1 MEFEKTSDQVPANF
15 LHNLTRE
22 YFLMMIF
29 TVQRLLF
36 AASILWFLT
45 SPISAQQLVDFEDV
59 LLPSPSTT
67 GTGFFFD
74 GHGPNASLAA
84 ASDPDAL
91 LSGGV
96 SFQTRQFGPGFSVS
110 NVNDTTTET
119 FDNQFSSITGTGFG
133 GSGNFATAFREAIFN
148 LPENQVIDS
157 LQITNTTPT
166 ALIIENG
173 NAFSTPF
180 GGTSGNDPD
189 FFSVTFNGFSDID
202 ANGTLTGSQEF
213 VLADFRFDDNSLDFI
228 VDEFEFL
235 DLSSLGNARSVQ
247 LEFESTD
254 VGDFGI
260 NTPTFIAFDNIQLLA
275 TAVPEPSSA
284 AVLAMFGAG
293 GCFRRRR

>member
-1 MEFEKTSDQVPANF
+1 
-15 LHNLTRE
+15 
-22 YFLMMIF
+22 MMIF

-36 AASILWFLT
+36 AASILWFLA

-59 LLPSPSTT
+59 ALPSPSTT
-67 GTGFFFD
+67 GIGFFFD
-74 GHGPNASLAA
+74 GHGPNAIFAE
-84 ASDPDAL
+84 ASDPGAL
-91 LSGGV
+91 FSGGV
-96 SFQTRQFGPGFSVS
+96 SFQTGQFGPGFSVS
-110 NVNDTTTET
+110 NVNDTVTET

-133 GSGNFATAFREAIFN
+133 GSGNFATAFGEAIFN

-173 NAFSTPF
+173 NAFSTAF
-180 GGTSGNDPD
+180 GGISGNAPD

-254 VGDFGI
+254 VGVFGI
-260 NTPTFIAFDNIQLLA
+260 NTPTFIAVDNIQLLA

-293 GCFRRRR
+293 VCFRRRR

>member
-1 MEFEKTSDQVPANF
+1 
-15 LHNLTRE
+15 
-22 YFLMMIF
+22 MMIF

-59 LLPSPSTT
+59 LLPSQSTT

-84 ASDPDAL
+84 ASDPGAL
-91 LSGGV
+91 FSGGV
-96 SFQTRQFGPGFSVS
+96 SFQTEQFGPGFSVS
-110 NVNDTTTET
+110 NVNDTVTQT

-133 GSGNFATAFREAIFN
+133 GSGNFATAFGEAIFN

-173 NAFSTPF
+173 NTFATAF
-180 GGTSGNDPD
+180 GGISGNAPD

-254 VGDFGI
+254 VGVFGI

-293 GCFRRRR
+293 VCFRRRR

>member
-1 MEFEKTSDQVPANF
+1 
-15 LHNLTRE
+15 
-22 YFLMMIF
+22 MMIF

-59 LLPSPSTT
+59 LLPSQSTT

-84 ASDPDAL
+84 ASDPGAL
-91 LSGGV
+91 FSGGV
-96 SFQTRQFGPGFSVS
+96 SFQTGQFGPGFSVS
-110 NVNDTTTET
+110 NVNDTVTQT

-133 GSGNFATAFREAIFN
+133 GSGNFATAFGEAIFN

-173 NAFSTPF
+173 NTFATAF
-180 GGTSGNDPD
+180 GGISGNAPD

-254 VGDFGI
+254 VGVFGI

-293 GCFRRRR
+293 VCFRRRR

>member
-59 LLPSPSTT
+59 LLPSQSTT

-84 ASDPDAL
+84 ASDPGAL
-91 LSGGV
+91 GSGGG
-96 SFQTRQFGPGFSVS
+96 SFQTEQFGPGFSVS
-110 NVNDTTTET
+110 NVNDTVTQT

-133 GSGNFATAFREAIFN
+133 GSGNFATAFGEAIFN

-173 NAFSTPF
+173 NTFATAF
-180 GGTSGNDPD
+180 GGISGNAPD

-254 VGDFGI
+254 V
-260 NTPTFIAFDNIQLLA
+260 
-275 TAVPEPSSA
+275 
-284 AVLAMFGAG
+284 
-293 GCFRRRR
+293 

>member
-1 MEFEKTSDQVPANF
+1 
-15 LHNLTRE
+15 
-22 YFLMMIF
+22 MMIF

-36 AASILWFLT
+36 AASILWFLA

-84 ASDPDAL
+84 ASDPGAL

-96 SFQTRQFGPGFSVS
+96 SFQTGQFGPGFSVS
-110 NVNDTTTET
+110 NVNDTVTQT

-173 NAFSTPF
+173 NAFSTAF

-254 VGDFGI
+254 VGAFGI

-293 GCFRRRR
+293 VCFRRRR

>member
-1 MEFEKTSDQVPANF
+1 
-15 LHNLTRE
+15 
-22 YFLMMIF
+22 MMIF

-36 AASILWFLT
+36 AASILWFLA

-74 GHGPNASLAA
+74 GHGPNASEAD
-84 ASDPDAL
+84 ASDPGAL
-91 LSGGV
+91 FSGGV
-96 SFQTRQFGPGFSVS
+96 SFQTGQFGPGFSVS
-110 NVNDTTTET
+110 NVNDTVTQT

-133 GSGNFATAFREAIFN
+133 GSGNFATAFGEAIFN

-173 NAFSTPF
+173 NAFSTAF
-180 GGTSGNDPD
+180 GGISGNDPD

-293 GCFRRRR
+293 ICLRRRR